1 MAFELDMSEKTA
13 DFLTQVRVK
22 KSLIQHTLTAKNPDG
37 ETMEAKEDLDVC
49 M

>member
-22 KSLIQHTLTAKNPDG
+22 NSYSAYFD
-37 ETMEAKEDLDVC
+37 D
-49 M
+49 